1 MGNEQVIANGE
12 TKKSFVKESIL
23 PYLTDLAV
31 VLSVVLFVFVFIFR
45 ISVVDGGSMN
55 NTLIDGDY
63 VLLLNSLIAGSPE
76 KGDIVVVSKAAY
88 SDGRPIIKRVIATEG
103 QQVYIDFDTGDVY
116 VDNVLLEESYISSPT
131 TTFEGVSFP
140 LTVEK
145 GCLFVLGDNRLISKD
160 SRSPEIGQID
170 CRQVVGKAFLL
181 LFPGVDPA
189 TQSRHFDRIGVIG

>member
-1 MGNEQVIANGE
+1 MEKEIKHISGGQKA
-12 TKKSFVKESIL
+12 FVKEGIL

-31 VLSVVLFVFVFIFR
+31 VLSVVLFIFVFIFR

-63 VLLLNSLIAGSPE
+63 VLLLNSLIAGQPK
-76 KGDIVVVSKAAY
+76 KGDIVVVSKASY
-88 SDGRPIIKRVIATEG
+88 SDGKPIIKRVIATEG

-140 LTVEK
+140 LTVEE

-160 SRSPEIGQID
+160 SRSTEIGQID

-189 TQSRHFDRIGVIG
+189 IQSRRFDRIGVIG